1 VSWATANERV
11 VVVLLQRLYL
21 RRVLVLV
28 PVVVSDG
35 GVVGG
40 EGGT

>member
-1 VSWATANERV
+1 
-11 VVVLLQRLYL
+11 VLAVFLQRLYL

-28 PVVVSDG
+28 PVLVRDG
-35 GVVGG
+35 GVVGD